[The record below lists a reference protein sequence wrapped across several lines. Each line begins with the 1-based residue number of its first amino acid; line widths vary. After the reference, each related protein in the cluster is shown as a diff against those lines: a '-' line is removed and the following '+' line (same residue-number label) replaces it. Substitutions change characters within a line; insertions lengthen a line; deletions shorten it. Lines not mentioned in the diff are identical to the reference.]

1 MRKRRHKKS
10 KQDNKVKEIVLLTVI
25 IQLIN
30 AVISLIKTLF
40 E

>member
-10 KQDNKVKEIVLLTVI
+10 KQDNKIQEIVLLTVTL
-25 IQLIN
+25 QLIN
-30 AVISLIKTLF
+30 AVISLIKTLI